1 MNSTSIHIIRCG
13 EKTRIAYVYD
23 MRISMHVCA
32 FFCTHLIICVLVL
45 SGCAHQY
52 THTNIHTYTH
62 THIHTYT
69 HTQPHIKT
77 AIWGEATDISI
88 PSYTT
93 PPPTHPSGITL
104 PSTRALKFEICS
116 NRWSSKSRESVS
128 FSFSF
133 VWVLCALL
141 VKRGYFIDVRTTHQ
155 TLMLSRSS
163 TIHQAHLTR
172 CVIKCLISV
181 I

>member
-1 MNSTSIHIIRCG
+1 MNSSRIHIIRCVQ
-13 EKTRIAYVYD
+13 KTRIAYVYD

-32 FFCTHLIICVLVL
+32 FFCTHLIIYVLVL
-45 SGCAHQY
+45 SGCAHQ
-52 THTNIHTYTH
+52 
-62 THIHTYT
+62 YT

-116 NRWSSKSRESVS
+116 NRCNDLQSPENLWVFFFLSCES
-128 FSFSF
+128 
-133 VWVLCALL
+133 CALL
-141 VKRGYFIDVRTTHQ
+141 VKRGHFIYVQHTKHSCFLVQVQYTKRIDAV
-155 TLMLSRSS
+155 
-163 TIHQAHLTR
+163 
-172 CVIKCLISV
+172 CVCV
-181 I
+181 CVTDGAWCGV